1 MIHLQTSTGTGTAT
15 STSAHS
21 VATKNGRRK
30 CAPIS
35 DACAAG
41 LTSVQQP
48 EVSDA
53 STDPTTAMTGI
64 AVGHTHAHARSLS
77 SGSIPACVI
86 SNDTRTHRQKTST
99 TPLHGS
105 TFLWAYYNCDS
116 STTRYNT
123 LRGFSCAS
131 IRDRI
136 RDSVVGVSCMLTDS
150 SMHTAFTVYLYRPTL
165 HRVCEYAR
173 NCVYKR
179 N

>member
-1 MIHLQTSTGTGTAT
+1 MIYLQTSTGTGTAT

-64 AVGHTHAHARSLS
+64 AVGHTHAHARSLAQQRINTGLRHIKRYTHAS
-77 SGSIPACVI
+77 TKNLHDAPARVDILMGLLQLRFEHDTLQHATRFFVRSHTRSYTRFSGRRV
-86 SNDTRTHRQKTST
+86 
-99 TPLHGS
+99 LHV
-105 TFLWAYYNCDS
+105 D
-116 STTRYNT
+116 
-123 LRGFSCAS
+123 
-131 IRDRI
+131 
-136 RDSVVGVSCMLTDS
+136 
-150 SMHTAFTVYLYRPTL
+150 
-165 HRVCEYAR
+165 
-173 NCVYKR
+173 
-179 N
+179 